1 MDDGISLLPEQP
13 GIYCIFNRVTSR
25 RGVGLATRSIRA
37 RAKDHR
43 RSFSTVTSCSIPV
56 ARDLV
61 QHGAGAFIF
70 LSLELVLHA
79 GARNHLL
86 MLKDRELWWAQ
97 QLLTLDERTGYNLE
111 AGGIRS
117 PASRLR
123 EHERKL
129 LRANSRRY
137 QLLPSVGI
145 NDPIQS
151 DLLRTWVAATHIQQA
166 SV

>member
-1 MDDGISLLPEQP
+1 MDDGISLLPQQP
-13 GIYCIFNRVTSR
+13 GIYCIFNRITGR

-37 RAKDHR
+37 RANDHR
-43 RSFSTVTSCSIPV
+43 RSFSTAVSCSAPV